1 MLSCPMGYY
10 RRIGQCISQRKSQNL
25 KRTFRTK
32 KQRKVPDFLQNQELV
47 GGDYWTRT
55 SDLLRVKEFA
65 ETGIKPL
72 RRSWLRVLIFRIL
85 QHFLQMVARI
95 RRNLPDESTV
105 YDTTAL

>member
-1 MLSCPMGYY
+1 MTAPFCVKI
-10 RRIGQCISQRKSQNL
+10 RDNEKSPEPCGS
-25 KRTFRTK
+25 R
-32 KQRKVPDFLQNQELV
+32 DFPGIPG

-65 ETGIKPL
+65 ENSLKPM

-95 RRNLPDESTV
+95 RRNLPDEATV

>member
-1 MLSCPMGYY
+1 MASLSDETRHLSLGCFFTAP
-10 RRIGQCISQRKSQNL
+10 
-25 KRTFRTK
+25 F
-32 KQRKVPDFLQNQELV
+32 V

-65 ETGIKPL
+65 ENSLKPM

-95 RRNLPDESTV
+95 RRNLPDEATV

>member
-1 MLSCPMGYY
+1 MKTPHFRAVFSALHLS
-10 RRIGQCISQRKSQNL
+10 S
-25 KRTFRTK
+25 THF
-32 KQRKVPDFLQNQELV
+32 

-65 ETGIKPL
+65 ENSLKPM

-95 RRNLPDESTV
+95 RRNLPDEATV

>member
-1 MLSCPMGYY
+1 M
-10 RRIGQCISQRKSQNL
+10 RKKEKPL
-25 KRTFRTK
+25 KLLEF
-32 KQRKVPDFLQNQELV
+32 QGF

-65 ETGIKPL
+65 ENSLKPM

-95 RRNLPDESTV
+95 RRNLPDEATV

>member
-1 MLSCPMGYY
+1 MGKVEKFK
-10 RRIGQCISQRKSQNL
+10 RIFQLQ
-25 KRTFRTK
+25 K
-32 KQRKVPDFLQNQELV
+32 KRKVPDFLRNQELS

-85 QHFLQMVARI
+85 QHFLQMVTRI
-95 RRNLPDESTV
+95 RRNLPDEATV
-105 YDTTAL
+105 YDMTAL

>member
-1 MLSCPMGYY
+1 MGKTKEFK
-10 RRIGQCISQRKSQNL
+10 RIFQLQ
-25 KRTFRTK
+25 
-32 KQRKVPDFLQNQELV
+32 KQRKVPDFLRNQELF

-65 ETGIKPL
+65 ENSLKPM

-95 RRNLPDESTV
+95 RRNLPDEATV

>member
-1 MLSCPMGYY
+1 MFSCLLEK
-10 RRIGQCISQRKSQNL
+10 I
-25 KRTFRTK
+25 TK
-32 KQRKVPDFLQNQELV
+32 KPLKLLEFQGF

-65 ETGIKPL
+65 ENSLKPM

-95 RRNLPDESTV
+95 RRNLPDEATV

>member
-1 MLSCPMGYY
+1 M
-10 RRIGQCISQRKSQNL
+10 QR
-25 KRTFRTK
+25 
-32 KQRKVPDFLQNQELV
+32 LQGIPI

-65 ETGIKPL
+65 ENSLKPM
-72 RRSWLRVLIFRIL
+72 RRSWLRVLTFRIL

-95 RRNLPDESTV
+95 RRNLPDEATD

>member
-1 MLSCPMGYY
+1 MLLQSIAVLVSVLVRSAQYGDQYTK
-10 RRIGQCISQRKSQNL
+10 INQ
-25 KRTFRTK
+25 KR
-32 KQRKVPDFLQNQELV
+32 RKVPGFLRNQELF

-95 RRNLPDESTV
+95 RRNLPEESTV